1 MLENIK
7 QPETKSRSFPNHNLQ
22 IKEKKFSTNIKIYFK
37 VNTANILKGEHCQIK
52 GTNTVE

>member
-22 IKEKKFSTNIKIYFK
+22 IKEKKFSTNIKTYFK